1 MNAQE
6 ARKRATKHRDNKVK
20 TQLNSLLL
28 AIAKACE
35 SGKFEIIRMENIDAE
50 TVNQLTELGYTFTLL
65 KDKENWH
72 SFKISW

>member
-6 ARKRATKHRDNKVK
+6 ARKKATKHRDTKVK
-20 TQLNSLLL
+20 TQLNALLL

-35 SGKFEIIRMENIDAE
+35 SGKFEIIRMDNIDND
-50 TVNQLTELGYTFTLL
+50 TIIQLEELGYKVNFLA
-65 KDKENWH
+65 DKENFQ